1 MAIREVRYEGD
12 SVLRKI
18 CKPIKAIDKKIV
30 DLMMDMEDT
39 MRENEGVGLAAPQI
53 GILRRCVV
61 IDPHDGS
68 DTYYMINPVI
78 VDSDGEQDCLEGCL
92 SVPNKRGL
100 VKRPYRVVC
109 RYFDLEGNEIELEAE
124 DFLANIICHELD
136 HLDGTLYIDKA
147 KMLSD
152 KEYAE
157 YVAQLEAEY
166 EGEDNEQP
174 QE

>member
-12 SVLRKI
+12 SVLRKV
-18 CKPIKAIDKKIV
+18 CKPVKAIDQKLI

-68 DTYYMINPVI
+68 DTFYMVNPEI
-78 VDSDGEQDCLEGCL
+78 VDSEGEQDCVEGCL

-109 RYFDLEGNEIELEAE
+109 RYFDLEGNEIELDAE
-124 DFLANIICHELD
+124 GFLANIICHELD

-157 YVAQLEAEY
+157 YLSQLDDEY
-166 EGEDNEQP
+166 EEEANEQP